1 MFEFNSMFNFISS
14 IFSVSSILIFL
25 FIFFIVIKGISHQ
38 QDISKKIDE
47 VTDLSLD
54 KEKEQVEEDNYEYK
68 IMKCPNCGA
77 SLDDNLKVCNY
88 CGSKLIKVK
97 RK

>member
-1 MFEFNSMFNFISS
+1 MFEFNSMFDFISS

-38 QDISKKIDE
+38 QDISKKIDD
-47 VTDLSLD
+47 DLSLN
-54 KEKEQVEEDNYEYK
+54 KEKEQLEEDNYEYK

>member
-1 MFEFNSMFNFISS
+1 MFEFNSMFDFISS
-14 IFSVSSILIFL
+14 IFSVFSILIFL

-38 QDISKKIDE
+38 QDISKKIDD
-47 VTDLSLD
+47 DLSLN
-54 KEKEQVEEDNYEYK
+54 KEKEQVEEENYEYK

>member
-1 MFEFNSMFNFISS
+1 MFEFNSMFDFISS

-25 FIFFIVIKGISHQ
+25 FIFFIVIKGILHQ
-38 QDISKKIDE
+38 QDISKKIDD
-47 VTDLSLD
+47 DLSLN

>member
-1 MFEFNSMFNFISS
+1 MAKT
-14 IFSVSSILIFL
+14 VD
-25 FIFFIVIKGISHQ
+25 KK
-38 QDISKKIDE
+38 DISKKIDD
-47 VTDLSLD
+47 DLSLN

>member
-1 MFEFNSMFNFISS
+1 M
-14 IFSVSSILIFL
+14 ILIFKNITH
-25 FIFFIVIKGISHQ
+25 FR
-38 QDISKKIDE
+38 DIGKRIN
-47 VTDLSLD
+47 DLSLD
-54 KEKEQVEEDNYEYK
+54 EEKEQLEEDNYEYK

>member
-1 MFEFNSMFNFISS
+1 MFEFNSMFDFISS
-14 IFSVSSILIFL
+14 IFSVFSILIFL

-38 QDISKKIDE
+38 QDISKKIDD
-47 VTDLSLD
+47 DLSLN

>member
-1 MFEFNSMFNFISS
+1 MFEFNSMFDFISS

-38 QDISKKIDE
+38 QDISKKIDD
-47 VTDLSLD
+47 DLSLN